1 MWTEPLRRSVADRAI
16 HDQATP
22 PMTRLAGVI
31 NHCARRIL
39 IVAAL
44 FFVVAGAVGGPV
56 AGQLS
61 AEDEDFQ
68 DPGAE
73 NIVASERL
81 VAAGAGSEEAGLVVL
96 VSPGGDVRTDRAA
109 RARVR
114 TIERTVDADSGV
126 VGARSFLDTR
136 NPAFVSRD
144 GRQTVVLGAFTD
156 DELDVAERLRA
167 RLGGEGVKIGGP
179 DVVGPEIGEQVSSD
193 LARAELIAFPLLFLL
208 SLWVFRSLVAALLPP
223 LVGALSIVTT
233 FLLMRFVDS
242 ELTSLSIYA
251 LNLVTGIGLG
261 LAIDYSLFMV
271 SRYREELARGA
282 DSRAA
287 IVQTMRTAGRTVLFS
302 ALTVAAALATLLVFP
317 LRFLYSMGIGG
328 LIVALVAMFVSL
340 TVLPAVLAALGP
352 RVNAGAPKFLRRAA
366 DSAARPATSGGWY
379 RLAER
384 VMRRPAIVAVVTAGA
399 LLVAGLPFLRIAFI
413 PADYRMLPD
422 SSAARQVAA
431 TIDGD
436 FGAFA
441 ADPIQVVA
449 RATPARD
456 AELDR
461 YANALRDVPGAGPV
475 SAPQR
480 LDGDTALID
489 VLPPGDALSKRNR
502 DVVRDVRAVPA
513 PVPVAVGG
521 AAARFVDQ
529 QATLG
534 DYLPLA
540 LALLAASTFALLFVM
555 TGSVVLPLMALLMN
569 VLTLSA
575 TFGALVLVFQ
585 DGRLE
590 GVLDFVSAGGVE
602 STQPVLL
609 FAIAFGLATDYGV
622 FLLSRIKEAR
632 DRGLDD
638 RAAVAFGVERTGR
651 IVTAAALLFCVAIG
665 AFATSGI
672 LFIKLLGLGTALA
685 VAIDATIIRALLFP
699 ALMALL
705 GRWSWWAPAPLR
717 RLHDRINSAL
727 FEKSARPG
735 AASVRSENQTTTQGV
750 PNR

>member
-1 MWTEPLRRSVADRAI
+1 MARIAAFVNRRAKRILVV
-16 HDQATP
+16 
-22 PMTRLAGVI
+22 AGV
-31 NHCARRIL
+31 
-39 IVAAL
+39 
-44 FFVVAGAVGGPV
+44 FFVVAGVVGGPV

-68 DPGAE
+68 DPSAE
-73 NIVASERL
+73 NIVANERL
-81 VAAGAGSEEAGLVVL
+81 VAAGGGSEDAGLVAL
-96 VSPGGDVRTDRAA
+96 VSPGGDVRRDPD
-109 RARVR
+109 ARVR
-114 TIERTVDADSGV
+114 VRAIQRTIEADPGV
-126 VGARSFLDTR
+126 VAARSYIDTR
-136 NPAFVSRD
+136 NPALVSRD
-144 GRQTVVLGAFTD
+144 GRQTLVLAAFTD
-156 DELDVAERLRA
+156 DELEAADRLRSKLA
-167 RLGGEGVKIGGP
+167 GQGVKIGGP
-179 DVVGPEIGEQVSSD
+179 DVVQPEIGDRVSSD

-242 ELTSLSIYA
+242 SVTSLSIYA

-271 SRYREELARGA
+271 SRYREELAQGNA
-282 DSRAA
+282 GVAA
-287 IVQTMRTAGRTVLFS
+287 ITRTLQTAGRTVLFS
-302 ALTVAAALATLLVFP
+302 SLTVAAALAALLVFP

-328 LIVALVAMFVSL
+328 VIVALVAMLVSL

-352 RVNAGAPKFLRRAA
+352 RVNAGAPRFLRRAA

-379 RLAER
+379 RLAMW
-384 VMRRPAIVAVVTAGA
+384 VMRRPAAVAIVTAGV
-399 LLVAGLPFLRIAFI
+399 LLVAGLPFLRVAFV
-413 PADYRMLPD
+413 PADYKMLPQG
-422 SSAARQVAA
+422 SESRQVAE
-431 TIDGD
+431 TIDRN
-436 FGAFA
+436 FGTFA

-449 RATPARD
+449 RATPTEDDQVA
-456 AELDR
+456 R
-461 YANALRDVPGAGPV
+461 YASALRDEPGAGAV
-475 SAPQR
+475 SEPRR
-480 LDGDTALID
+480 LSSNTVLID

-502 DVVRDVRAVPA
+502 ELVRTVRAVDA

-529 QATLG
+529 QDTLG
-534 DYLPLA
+534 DYLPFA
-540 LALLAASTFALLFVM
+540 LALLALTTFVLLFLL
-555 TGSVVLPLMALLMN
+555 TGSVILPLKALLMN

-575 TFGALVLVFQ
+575 TFGILVLVFQ
-585 DGRLE
+585 DGRFE

-602 STQPVLL
+602 ATQPVLL

-622 FLLSRIKEAR
+622 FLLSRIKEAH
-632 DRGLDD
+632 DSGLEN

-685 VAIDATIIRALLFP
+685 VAIDATVIRSLLVP

-705 GRWSWWAPAPLR
+705 GKWNWWAPAPLR
-717 RLHDRINSAL
+717 RLHARIGL
-727 FEKSARPG
+727 
-735 AASVRSENQTTTQGV
+735 SEAPT
-750 PNR
+750 